1 MLDILVLHP
10 DVGLGGA
17 DAGALGHGTSRPMSA
32 EAAHEVA
39 RNSSPSPGHGVDP
52 ADALGLAT
60 GDRVAVAADDY
71 GRDPVEGDLLTL
83 SLHEVVLSRSD
94 PAAGTVHVHF
104 PRIGYRVVR
113 I

>member
-1 MLDILVLHP
+1 MV
-10 DVGLGGA
+10 
-17 DAGALGHGTSRPMSA
+17 ALGHGTSLPMTA
-32 EAAHEVA
+32 EAAHDVA
-39 RNSSPSPGHGVDP
+39 RKSVPSQGRGVDP
-52 ADALGLAT
+52 ADALGLAA

-83 SLHEVVLSRSD
+83 SLHEVALSRSD
-94 PAAGTVHVHF
+94 PSAGTVHVHF